1 MPRPTR
7 TTIDPDRE
15 HQRRLVIERLR
26 KIEGQVRGIAGM
38 VEDGRD
44 CEAVITQVRAA
55 RAALDRAGAQIATG
69 FVAEC
74 LEQDGLRAGARI
86 SRVIGLISRTG

>member
-1 MPRPTR
+1 MPRR
-7 TTIDPDRE
+7 KRATIDPDLE
-15 HQRRLVIERLR
+15 HQRQQVIERLH

-44 CEAVITQVRAA
+44 CEAVITQVLAA
-55 RAALDRAGAQIATG
+55 KAALDRTAAQIASG
-69 FVAEC
+69 FVGEC
-74 LEQDGLRAGARI
+74 LQRDGVRAGARI